1 MNELFHRGAGES
13 VDGDDETGNVQLPGI
28 TRFGRPKIFLAR
40 RLSVSSPSRSPAA
53 KDLQ

>member
-1 MNELFHRGAGES
+1 MYELFHRGAS

-40 RLSVSSPSRSPAA
+40 RLSVSSPSRSPGLLILN
-53 KDLQ
+53 D